1 MATNRKLFTN
11 PFRNYDEP
19 FTVTHTYGD
28 LTDQVN
34 KVQTIE
40 NTRSSMENQITSIGN
55 LKTDLSGTDF
65 SGNYVDDK
73 YKNSTVQD
81 ALNEDLQYSIVQR
94 NNAYIIG
101 MITVSTVLITTFL
114 VLKK

>member
-1 MATNRKLFTN
+1 MATKPKFFTN

-19 FTVTHTYGD
+19 FTVTYGD

-40 NTRSSMENQITSIGN
+40 NTRSSMDQQITSIGN
-55 LKTDLSGTDF
+55 LITDLSGTDF

-73 YKNSTVQD
+73 DKNSTVQD
-81 ALNEDLQYSIVQR
+81 ALNEDLQYSIIQR

>member
-1 MATNRKLFTN
+1 MATKREFFSN

-19 FTVTHTYGD
+19 FIVTHTYGD

-40 NTRSSMENQITSIGN
+40 NTRSSMNQQITSIGN
-55 LKTDLSGTDF
+55 LITDLSGTDF

-73 YKNSTVQD
+73 DKNSTVQD

>member
-1 MATNRKLFTN
+1 MATKREFFTN

-19 FTVTHTYGD
+19 FTVTYGD

-34 KVQTIE
+34 KVQSIE
-40 NTRSSMENQITSIGN
+40 NTRSSMENQITSITTM
-55 LKTDLSGTDF
+55 KTDLSGTDF

-73 YKNSTVQD
+73 DKNSTVQD